1 MASTNITPSVA
12 NETTD
17 IQDFALGNNVIIVL
31 YALTIVLILT
41 LNPLSLIALR
51 RVASFQ
57 LTTDYQDF
65 PGFSDSERLSS
76 WTLFSANT
84 IDKIYPWHV
93 AIGSYVVHNIQS
105 CETLDSSPFYIFTP
119 AIDD

>member
-57 LTTDYQDF
+57 LTTKIFLASLTVNDLVV
-65 PGFSDSERLSS
+65 GLCV
-76 WTLFSANT
+76 SANT
-84 IDKIYPWHV
+84 IDKTYPWHV
-93 AIGSYVVHNIQS
+93 AIGSYVVHNIHK
-105 CETLDSSPFYIFTP
+105 L
-119 AIDD
+119 

>member
-17 IQDFALGNNVIIVL
+17 IHNFALTG
-31 YALTIVLILT
+31 
-41 LNPLSLIALR
+41 
-51 RVASFQ
+51 
-57 LTTDYQDF
+57 YQDF

-76 WTLFSANT
+76 WTLCSANT
-84 IDKIYPWHV
+84 IDNICPWHV
-93 AIGSYVVHNIQS
+93 AIGSYVVHNIQN
-105 CETLDSSPFYIFTP
+105 CEQLDSSPFYIFTP